1 MIHVYK
7 ELWRTLTFIYSFHW
21 VSGIKSCIKSLLFIC
36 VFIAW
41 KGMFWG
47 VSFVVYLWY
56 FPFISQAH
64 KKKTIE
70 FFYSD
75 INIRKVD
82 LFVYFVLIVKLV
94 PLLGSW
100 WGMPLIPIFRV
111 WVRGINS
118 LRIAWAP
125 RWEHGSK
132 INLDLIRQ
140 TKQEVVHPHC
150 LKKMNS
156 TKKQRCYLS
165 PANFITKIATDNIC
179 CFPCC
184 DLNKPPHELQHS
196 GPDSTGYSVIS
207 FGSEQGA
214 FTLCQ

>member
-1 MIHVYK
+1 MNK
-7 ELWRTLTFIYSFHW
+7 KRTVTFIYSFHW
-21 VSGIKSCIKSLLFIC
+21 VSGIKSCIELLLFIC
-36 VFIAW
+36 VFTAW
-41 KGMFWG
+41 KDVFWG

-64 KKKTIE
+64 NKKTIE

-94 PLLGSW
+94 HFLRSW
-100 WGMPLIPIFRV
+100 WGMPLIPTLRI

-125 RWEHGSK
+125 CWEHGSK

-140 TKQEVVHPHC
+140 TNQEVVHPRC
-150 LKKMNS
+150 LKKLNS
-156 TKKQRCYLS
+156 AKKQRSYL
-165 PANFITKIATDNIC
+165 
-179 CFPCC
+179 
-184 DLNKPPHELQHS
+184 LQ
-196 GPDSTGYSVIS
+196 IS
-207 FGSEQGA
+207 SRR
-214 FTLCQ
+214 